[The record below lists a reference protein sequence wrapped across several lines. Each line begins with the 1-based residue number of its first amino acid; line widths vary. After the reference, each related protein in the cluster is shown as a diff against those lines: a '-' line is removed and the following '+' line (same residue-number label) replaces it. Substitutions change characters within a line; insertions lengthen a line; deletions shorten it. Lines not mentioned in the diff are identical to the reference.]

1 MFNPLSTV
9 HYQAK
14 CVFYGMEDGDHNHFE
29 IGYCAYHFER
39 WGLERSDLIKFI
51 TDFGND
57 FTFKFQKI
65 LPLNGICYPEIP
77 SILLKTFK
85 TLKSLSVVIPQ
96 PMLISFF
103 NIIFHHSHSQERMTP
118 DMDSTDHLLTNGTNG
133 THKHHKKEKVSDTLF
148 LEFLAF
154 PLCKYCLQA

>member
-9 HYQAK
+9 HYPAK
-14 CVFYGMEDGDHNHFE
+14 CVFYGMEDGDHNHFG
-29 IGYCAYHFER
+29 IGYCAYLFER
-39 WGLERSDLIKFI
+39 WGLDRSDLMKIL
-51 TDFGND
+51 TDFKYD
-57 FTFKFQKI
+57 FKTI
-65 LPLNGICYPEIP
+65 SPLNGICYPEIP

-148 LEFLAF
+148 QAFLAF
-154 PLCKYCLQA
+154 PFPLLFKYCLQA